1 MTAAA
6 LVPIQPATVTALRSL
21 LRFLHATGRAPHPL
35 AAAVPSVAGWRLAPL
50 PADVNPDH
58 VAALLASCDRRSA
71 GGRRDY
77 AILMLLSRPGLRAG
91 EVAAIEMDDVGW
103 RAGELLVRGKG
114 SRRERLPLPAGRCR

>member
-1 MTAAA
+1 MTTAA

-58 VAALLASCDRRSA
+58 VAALLARCDRRSA

-77 AILMLLSRPGLRAG
+77 AILMLMSRPGLRAG